1 MKARIKLLEDA
12 QKPKKP
18 SRRARKKPA
27 PKPKKVVEEV
37 VEEVVEVAPEHAP
50 EPEKQGTVTAMDLD
64 NLGALFGA
72 TEAADDEPAEAAP
85 AAAGGELDLSA
96 LDALGG
102 GDGAPEMDLSALDA
116 LGGDGDAKPE
126 LDLSALDA
134 LGGDDADTAKAAP
147 ADGAIAMPPPAAE
160 PVPAEPA
167 APPKPQFKPE
177 KISKPDYADDETYQ
191 EIWAEMQQEG
201 IDKLT
206 KVRLSE
212 DEFEPRLEQ
221 ARKDADWLGFGA
233 KRMGEADWAN
243 TANAIAFDCD
253 HIEHEWEL
261 DKRLNDGIEALCA
274 LKGDAAPDLPAV
286 EVPEAPAPTP
296 SPAAAPAP
304 EPAAEAPAEPAPAAE
319 AAPEPEAEA
328 APAEAAAKPAADPM
342 ADMSALFAEMGDS
355 GHSNDDSVFEFDED
369 LSEEELAAKNA
380 AKEAEMEEAASE
392 RPVQHGADAA
402 AKMAAAEAAP
412 EPAPEPKP
420 EPKPE
425 PVPKPAA
432 PKEAG
437 PVEIDETPIS
447 GFAEDEMYMQI
458 WEDMVVETL
467 QNLQVTRHSQGIF
480 EERQK
485 QADHHADRLCH
496 AARQMGFTNWV
507 EPLEDFAFDAPALED
522 AAALDAAID
531 KLLHDLQ
538 ALRGDKPPV
547 EAPEDAI
554 EAANAAA
561 AETTPEPAAEPEPAA
576 APEKAPE
583 PAPAEAADV
592 SDMDAL
598 FAEMGDSAHK
608 NDDDV
613 FDFDEDGDAAS
624 TAEAGDDTAE
634 AAADEAPAEDE
645 DAIDPAAPP
654 HSTVEID
661 ETPISTFAEDHLYMK
676 IWEEMVVETLQNL
689 GLARKWQA
697 EFDARLK
704 RADDTAARLLH
715 AAHQMEFEDWIQVL
729 EDFAFDAPVLE
740 DDAALN
746 EALDKVSAD
755 LQALRGDKPAVDIPA
770 EDTYAPPQVEGN
782 TVTRPAEE
790 EVAPEPVAEEVEFA
804 PPPKPMVSDTDES
817 AQIRSDW
824 ESDDFW
830 SWDDDEGTDAA
841 AAPAEDATPETPAAT
856 PAVPEPAAPA
866 PAPVAEAGPVEID
879 ETPISS
885 FDEDDGFRAIW
896 QEMVAETL
904 EGLGITRRSD
914 DALEDRLSRAKA
926 HADRLCHAAEQ
937 MEYQPWVDQLQGF
950 MNSAAGLSDQN
961 ALNTALDQLIADLDL
976 LKTGAAAV
984 ANLMAQAPQ
993 AAQPTQAAPDAVNVP
1008 TPKQAPTA
1016 PSAAQPPA
1024 SPASV
1029 TPAQAAEAARS
1040 RTGKATMDDIY
1051 KFFPKG

>member
-1 MKARIKLLEDA
+1 MARTTKRARTRIPPVITKLLKAVSELPVEDAAEELQLAWEDEPSLEHRRTLMKARIKLLEDA

-37 VEEVVEVAPEHAP
+37 VEEVVEVAPEPAP

-126 LDLSALDA
+126 MDLSALDA
-134 LGGDDADTAKAAP
+134 LGGDDADTAEAAP

-212 DEFEPRLEQ
+212 DDFEPRLEQ

-253 HIEHEWEL
+253 HIDHEWEL

-286 EVPEAPAPTP
+286 EVPEAPAPAP
-296 SPAAAPAP
+296 APAPAAAP

-328 APAEAAAKPAADPM
+328 PPAEAAAKPAADPM

-412 EPAPEPKP
+412 EPEPEPKP
-420 EPKPE
+420 EPA
-425 PVPKPAA
+425 PKPAA

-522 AAALDAAID
+522 ATALDAAID
-531 KLLHDLQ
+531 KLLQDLQ

-547 EAPEDAI
+547 EAPEGAI

-576 APEKAPE
+576 APAKAPE

-592 SDMDAL
+592 GDMDAL

-746 EALDKVSAD
+746 AALDKVSAD

-770 EDTYAPPQVEGN
+770 EDNYAPPQVEGN
-782 TVTRPAEE
+782 TVTARLRKRWHQNPWPKRLSLRRLPSRWCPTPMKAPRSAAIGKAMTSGPGMTMRAPTPTRPR
-790 EVAPEPVAEEVEFA
+790 PKTQPPKH
-804 PPPKPMVSDTDES
+804 PPPPRLRPHLLPPPLPPLPRPDRLKLMRRRFRPSTKTMAS
-817 AQIRSDW
+817 ARSGRRW
-824 ESDDFW
+824 WPKRWKGWAS
-830 SWDDDEGTDAA
+830 
-841 AAPAEDATPETPAAT
+841 
-856 PAVPEPAAPA
+856 PAVLMTRWRIACPA
-866 PAPVAEAGPVEID
+866 PRPMQIACA
-879 ETPISS
+879 
-885 FDEDDGFRAIW
+885 
-896 QEMVAETL
+896 
-904 EGLGITRRSD
+904 TRRSRWNTS
-914 DALEDRLSRAKA
+914 LGWINCRA
-926 HADRLCHAAEQ
+926 
-937 MEYQPWVDQLQGF
+937 
-950 MNSAAGLSDQN
+950 S
-961 ALNTALDQLIADLDL
+961 
-976 LKTGAAAV
+976 
-984 ANLMAQAPQ
+984 
-993 AAQPTQAAPDAVNVP
+993 
-1008 TPKQAPTA
+1008 
-1016 PSAAQPPA
+1016 
-1024 SPASV
+1024 
-1029 TPAQAAEAARS
+1029 
-1040 RTGKATMDDIY
+1040 
-1051 KFFPKG
+1051 